1 MEAVVMV
8 MSGSTKK
15 SSWDDIKKE
24 MVTNMNFRKTLL
36 TYDPESMSDK
46 MYNKVTKE
54 YTNNP

>member
-1 MEAVVMV
+1 MV